1 MNNII
6 QEINNLANEYY
17 PQAIKIRRHL
27 HQYPELSGHEQKTA
41 QYISEQLAL
50 IGIKSSKML
59 DNTAVVAEINGTQD
73 KSASTIVLRADMDAL
88 PIEEKNTFD
97 FISKNKGVMH
107 ACGHDMHM
115 ANILTAAYVLWH
127 LKNNFSGKILLVFQP
142 SEEMFPGG
150 AIRLIQS
157 GLFDKYQIK
166 AVLGCHVT
174 PEIPTGQIGLKCG
187 NYMASTD
194 ELYITIKGKGGH
206 AAIPSMFINPLLITS
221 EILLALEHFC
231 EEFAPKDIPSV
242 LTFGRIVGDGKTNV
256 VPESVKI
263 EGTLRTFN
271 EEWRQEAYKKLIEIC
286 NNIAAIRNGSVE
298 VFIDKGYPVL
308 INNENL
314 TQQCASWAKQFIGDE
329 NVLSL
334 DYRMTAEDFAHYSHH
349 YPAVFFRLGTQIE
362 GLQTNLHAANF
373 NANEEALKTG
383 ATLMSFFAINL
394 LTEK

>member
-1 MNNII
+1 MNNNI
-6 QEINNLANEYY
+6 QKINNLTKEFY

-27 HQYPELSGHEQKTA
+27 HQYPELSGHEQQTA

-50 IGIKSSKML
+50 MGIKSNKML
-59 DNTAVVAEINGTQD
+59 DNTAVVAEINGT
-73 KSASTIVLRADMDAL
+73 KGISESTIVLRADMDAL
-88 PIEEKNTFD
+88 PIEEENTFD
-97 FISKNKGVMH
+97 FISKNNGVMH

-115 ANILTAAYVLWH
+115 TNILTAAYVLWH
-127 LKNNFSGKILLVFQP
+127 LKHTFSGRILLVFQP

-150 AIRLIQS
+150 ALQLIQS
-157 GLFDKYQIK
+157 GLFDTYQIK
-166 AVLGCHVT
+166 AILGCHVS

-194 ELYITIKGKGGH
+194 ELHITIKGKGGH
-206 AAIPSMFINPLLITS
+206 AALPATFINPLTMAA
-221 EILLALEHFC
+221 EILLTLEHFC
-231 EEFAPKDIPSV
+231 DDFAPKDIPSV
-242 LTFGRIVGDGKTNV
+242 LTFGRIVGNGQTNI

-263 EGTLRTFN
+263 EGTLRTFD
-271 EEWRQEAYKKLIEIC
+271 EQWRNAAHEKITEIC
-286 NNIAAIRNGSVE
+286 TNIAHKRKGCAD
-298 VFIDKGYPVL
+298 VFINKGYPVL
-308 INNENL
+308 TNDENL
-314 TQQCASWAKQFIGDE
+314 TRQCASWAKQFIGDE

-383 ATLMSFFAINL
+383 AALMAFFAINL
-394 LTEK
+394 LAEK